1 MTWLAVPLGAAVGA
15 ILGVLGGGGAILT
28 IPLLVYVLGQD
39 PHAATTTSLV
49 IVGIS
54 SAVAA
59 SRHGRR
65 GAVDLRSALLL
76 AALGALGTYAGSRA
90 SAMVAPRVLLVM
102 LATLLV
108 VVAALMLRKAPPA
121 SAETA
126 DPAATADIAATGNT
140 ASGSPRGE
148 PSAAP
153 RPRITHLMALAVALG
168 ALTGFFGVGGGFAI
182 VPALVLILRF
192 PMPVAV
198 GTSLAVIALNS
209 LTALLSR
216 LGQGVSLDWPLV
228 LTFTVSA
235 IVGSVIGEYAA
246 RGADDTRLS
255 RGFAVLLVTVAAYM
269 LVDGVFLR

>member
-39 PHAATTTSLV
+39 PHEATTTSLV

-90 SAMVAPRVLLVM
+90 SASVAPRVLLVL

-108 VVAALMLRKAPPA
+108 VVASLMLRKSPPP
-121 SAETA
+121 TA
-126 DPAATADIAATGNT
+126 DTADTADTAA
-140 ASGSPRGE
+140 GSPLGE

-153 RPRITHLMALAVALG
+153 RPRVTHLIALAIALG